1 MGTSSVSPSCPVP
14 RPCTS
19 VDRPCMQAPRGLWD
33 TLRLRRLGRG
43 ATLRTGSP
51 QAVSSG
57 RSGLPDENDVR
68 SSSPTYKDARRRSD
82 DPYVSEIAPNPAAP
96 SRDFSALRRI
106 FAFVRPYR
114 LRLAGA
120 ILALTVAA
128 ATVL

>member
-57 RSGLPDENDVR
+57 RSGFPDENDVR
-68 SSSPTYKDARRRSD
+68 SSPPTYKDARWNCNLSRQPALAALVVFD
-82 DPYVSEIAPNPAAP
+82 VAIALAA
-96 SRDFSALRRI
+96 
-106 FAFVRPYR
+106 
-114 LRLAGA
+114 G
-120 ILALTVAA
+120 
-128 ATVL
+128 